1 MGRLAEFGLARYL
14 NELQQ
19 LPMLEPQE
27 GYLLA
32 KRWREHGDREA
43 AHRLVTS
50 HLRLVVKI
58 AIGYRGY
65 GLPISEMISEGNIG
79 LIQRSTASSPRKA
92 SGSPPTPCG
101 GSGLRSTNTFCAP
114 GRR

>member
-1 MGRLAEFGLARYL
+1 MGRLATANWNAMAEFGLARYL
-14 NELQQ
+14 NELRQ

-50 HLRLVVKI
+50 HLRLVVKRTSGPLNADGDMRDNI
-58 AIGYRGY
+58 DAKMRGHR
-65 GLPISEMISEGNIG
+65 PFQPVAPVQCAKHE
-79 LIQRSTASSPRKA
+79 ASSPV
-92 SGSPPTPCG
+92 
-101 GSGLRSTNTFCAP
+101 
-114 GRR
+114 